1 MKRYADCGLPPEELE
16 EMASQDAYLLA
27 AARRLT
33 DEINFPYLYRSEGE
47 NNGAVIQTYRGPQP

>member
-47 NNGAVIQTYRGPQP
+47 NTCERPC